1 MSVAGFDVGNFTSVV
16 ALARRKGV
24 DVILN
29 KESNR
34 ETPSMVG
41 FGAKQRNLGTDAS
54 AAETMN
60 TKNTVAQLKRIL
72 GKKFQDPELQKDMAY
87 FPFRVV
93 EGTNGKAMVQVN
105 YLGRDETFEPEKVM
119 AMLLTDLKSI
129 AETDDGSKI
138 SDCVISVPVFYT
150 DEQRRAVLDAA
161 KIAQT
166 FQSTSH

>member
-1 MSVAGFDVGNFTSVV
+1 MERQWCKS
-16 ALARRKGV
+16 
-24 DVILN
+24 
-29 KESNR
+29 
-34 ETPSMVG
+34 
-41 FGAKQRNLGTDAS
+41 
-54 AAETMN
+54 
-60 TKNTVAQLKRIL
+60 
-72 GKKFQDPELQKDMAY
+72 
-87 FPFRVV
+87 
-93 EGTNGKAMVQVN
+93 N